1 MRTIPD
7 ALTLDIEDASNAGLL
22 ASLPPAV
29 IEKDVHITEVLAAL
43 AAIRLSHQAFRQH
56 AGKGS
61 SVPATVEVATR
72 LVFAGG
78 TCLAKAHGL
87 IERMSEDIDIKV
99 VLDPIPEGYALPKNQ
114 GDRKRLGDLYESIQ
128 RELLS
133 LGFGLVQGEHVEN
146 PEIRNNRR
154 HCGLA
159 LAYQARFQDVSGAL
173 RPELKLELIHRHP
186 RLPAQEQE
194 LGYLFDRMVPGVMP
208 LRFKMP
214 VISVAET
221 LAEKVLSL
229 LRRTAKEWRGQAAA
243 VTDAALVRH
252 VYDVWRI
259 ASEQAQAVEAARD
272 IFAALVATDVEEYK
286 AQDQEFAQ
294 APYQVLR
301 STLAAARNHQG
312 LRQNFDLRLKP
323 LLFAQD
329 RPDFDTCFE
338 VFERVALRLLDAN
351 SYACREGVQAQAGP

>member
-1 MRTIPD
+1 MRTLPE
-7 ALTLDIEDASNAGLL
+7 ALKLDIEDASNAGLL

-29 IEKDVHITEVLAAL
+29 IEKDVHITEALAAL
-43 AAIRLSHQAFRQH
+43 AKIRLSHQAFRLH
-56 AGKGS
+56 GGKGAAAA
-61 SVPATVEVATR
+61 PAVVEVATR

-99 VLDPIPEGYALPKNQ
+99 VLEPIPEGYALPKNQ

-133 LGFGLVQGEHVEN
+133 LGFGLVQGEQVEN

-159 LAYQARFQDVSGAL
+159 LAYQAHFQDVSGAL

-194 LGYLFDRMVPGVMP
+194 LGFLLERMVPGVLP
-208 LRFKMP
+208 FRFNMP

-229 LRRTAKEWRGQAAA
+229 LRRSAKEWSGQAKGMA
-243 VTDAALVRH
+243 DAALVRH

-259 ASEQAQAVEAARD
+259 ASEQAQAIEAARD

-286 AQDQEFAQ
+286 AQDHEFAQ

-301 STLAAARNHQG
+301 STLAAARSHQG
-312 LRQNFDLRLKP
+312 LRRNFDLRLKP
-323 LLFAQD
+323 LLFSRE

-338 VFERVALRLLDAN
+338 TFERVASRLLN
-351 SYACREGVQAQAGP
+351 SNLQLQ

>member
-1 MRTIPD
+1 MRTLPE
-7 ALTLDIEDASNAGLL
+7 ALKLDIEDASNAGLL

-43 AAIRLSHQAFRQH
+43 AAIRLNHQAFRLH
-56 AGKGS
+56 GGRDAGA
-61 SVPATVEVATR
+61 PAVVKVATR

-114 GDRKRLGDLYESIQ
+114 GDRKRLGDLYEIIQ
-128 RELLS
+128 RELLN
-133 LGFGLVQGEHVEN
+133 LGFGLVQGQHVEN

-154 HCGLA
+154 HCGMA
-159 LAYQARFQDVSGAL
+159 LAYQAHFQDAAGAL

-194 LGYLFDRMVPGVMP
+194 LGYLFDLMVSGVLP
-208 LRFKMP
+208 FRFKMA

-229 LRRTAKEWRGQAAA
+229 LRRSAKEWSGQTTGMA
-243 VTDAALVRH
+243 DAALVRH

-259 ASEQAQAVEAARD
+259 ASEQAQAIEVARD
-272 IFAALVATDVEEYK
+272 IFAALVATDVEEYN

-301 STLAAARNHQG
+301 STLAAARNHPD
-312 LRQNFDLRLKP
+312 LRRNFDLRLKP

-351 SYACREGVQAQAGP
+351 LPEESAP

>member
-1 MRTIPD
+1 MRTLPE
-7 ALTLDIEDASNAGLL
+7 ALKLDIEDASNAGLL

-29 IEKDVHITEVLAAL
+29 IEKDVHITEALAAL
-43 AAIRLSHQAFRQH
+43 AKIRLSHQAFRLH
-56 AGKGS
+56 GGKGAAA
-61 SVPATVEVATR
+61 PAVVEVATR

-133 LGFGLVQGEHVEN
+133 LGFGLVQGEQVEN

-159 LAYQARFQDVSGAL
+159 LAYQAHFHDVYGAL

-194 LGYLFDRMVPGVMP
+194 LGFLFERMVPGVLP
-208 LRFKMP
+208 FRFNMP

-229 LRRTAKEWRGQAAA
+229 LRRSAKEWSGQATGMA
-243 VTDAALVRH
+243 DAALVRH

-301 STLAAARNHQG
+301 STLAAARSHQG
-312 LRQNFDLRLKP
+312 LRRNFDLRLKP
-323 LLFAQD
+323 LLFARE

-338 VFERVALRLLDAN
+338 TFERVASRLLN
-351 SYACREGVQAQAGP
+351 SNL

>member
-1 MRTIPD
+1 MRTLPE
-7 ALTLDIEDASNAGLL
+7 ALRLDIEDASNAGLL

-56 AGKGS
+56 AGNGPGT
-61 SVPATVEVATR
+61 PAAVEVATR

-99 VLDPIPEGYALPKNQ
+99 VLDPVPEGYALPKNQ
-114 GDRKRLGDLYESIQ
+114 GDRKRLGDLHKTIQ
-128 RELLS
+128 SELLS
-133 LGFGLVQGEHVEN
+133 LGFGLVQGEHLEN

-186 RLPAQEQE
+186 VLPAQEQE
-194 LGYLFDRMVPGVMP
+194 LGFLFDRLVPGVMP
-208 LRFKMP
+208 FRFKMP

-229 LRRTAKEWRGQAAA
+229 LRRSAKEWRGQTHVVA
-243 VTDAALVRH
+243 DAALVRH

-272 IFAALVATDVEEYK
+272 IFPVLVATDVEEYK
-286 AQDQEFAQ
+286 TQDADFAA
-294 APYQVLR
+294 APYPVLR
-301 STLAAARNHQG
+301 STLTVARNHQG

-338 VFERVALRLLDAN
+338 TFERVASRLLN
-351 SYACREGVQAQAGP
+351 FNL

>member
-1 MRTIPD
+1 
-7 ALTLDIEDASNAGLL
+7 
-22 ASLPPAV
+22 
-29 IEKDVHITEVLAAL
+29 
-43 AAIRLSHQAFRQH
+43 
-56 AGKGS
+56 
-61 SVPATVEVATR
+61 
-72 LVFAGG
+72 
-78 TCLAKAHGL
+78 
-87 IERMSEDIDIKV
+87 
-99 VLDPIPEGYALPKNQ
+99 LPKNQ

-159 LAYQARFQDVSGAL
+159 LAYQAHFQDVSGAL

-186 RLPAQEQE
+186 RLPVQEQE
-194 LGYLFDRMVPGVMP
+194 LGFLFERMVPGVLP
-208 LRFKMP
+208 FRFNMP

-229 LRRTAKEWRGQAAA
+229 LRRSAKEWSGHPSGMA
-243 VTDAALVRH
+243 DAALVRH

-259 ASEQAQAVEAARD
+259 ASEQAQAVEDARE
-272 IFAALVATDVEEYK
+272 IFSALVATDVEEYK

-301 STLAAARNHQG
+301 STLAVARNHPG
-312 LRQNFDLRLKP
+312 LRRNFELRLQP
-323 LLFAQD
+323 LLFTRE

-338 VFERVALRLLDAN
+338 TFERVTSRLLN
-351 SYACREGVQAQAGP
+351 QNQ